1 MSRLLLTTL
10 LLLSSLLFSLEA
22 AAQETSLPK
31 ITPEKG
37 SYQAGFEKLQAQRKK
52 MAKPSPLTEQ
62 DRATMKD
69 FNAYLAKNMPSP
81 GIQAGQKA
89 PDFSLK
95 NAFGDTVTLSKE
107 LKKGPVVLIFYRGSW
122 CPYCNLH
129 LHVLKKAQPEF
140 DKFGAQLIAIS
151 PQTPDRSA
159 AQIKKEGYPFEVLSD
174 NNSQV
179 MKDYQLYFEL
189 GSELQAVYQKFNLN
203 LEEYNGKDRHVLPV
217 PGGFVIGRDGTI
229 NAMQAQTDYKSRMEP
244 KAILAALE
252 TMKKTGKL

>member
-10 LLLSSLLFSLEA
+10 LLLSSPLFSLQA
-22 AAQETSLPK
+22 AEQGSSTAESD
-31 ITPEKG
+31 
-37 SYQAGFEKLQAQRKK
+37 SYQAGFDKMQAQREKSTS
-52 MAKPSPLTEQ
+52 PSPLTEQ
-62 DRATMKD
+62 DRATMKN

-95 NAFGDTVTLSKE
+95 NAFGETVTLSKE

-129 LHVLKKAQPEF
+129 LHVLKKAQPDF
-140 DKFGAQLIAIS
+140 DKFGAQLIAVS

-174 NNSQV
+174 DNSQV

-189 GSELQAVYQKFNLN
+189 SKDLQAVYQKFNLD
-203 LEEYNGKDRHVLPV
+203 LEQYNGKDRHVLPV
-217 PGGFVIGRDGTI
+217 PGGFVIGSDGTI

-252 TMKKTGKL
+252 TMKHTGKL